1 MSGRFSDTH
10 HMYPVAYSIM
20 TGLHL
25 SDLLVTANT
34 EPHFQ
39 SSTVSSA
46 VETQQ
51 QYEQQEEEKR
61 QLLRQKYEYPMSCMN
76 YFACNHSIQQDVR
89 DITYRDAMLLFQEVL
104 SQMSTYHFDQRMK
117 TSSEI
122 YDRNHSQHHDETD
135 QDAIA
140 LLTEKMVSHKKM
152 GWLITGNRPYMIHYF
167 TQKWMQRY
175 PETDKT
181 KLQKDLVLSYKAID
195 IMTGL
200 SPKGNHVECV
210 QEMLDVEIDSKEEW
224 FGSFEQFQKDI
235 EEFPEFA
242 VYRGMD
248 YV

>member
-152 GWLITGNRPYMIHYF
+152 GWLITGNRPYMIHY
-167 TQKWMQRY
+167 
-175 PETDKT
+175 
-181 KLQKDLVLSYKAID
+181 I
-195 IMTGL
+195 
-200 SPKGNHVECV
+200 
-210 QEMLDVEIDSKEEW
+210 
-224 FGSFEQFQKDI
+224 
-235 EEFPEFA
+235 
-242 VYRGMD
+242 
-248 YV
+248 